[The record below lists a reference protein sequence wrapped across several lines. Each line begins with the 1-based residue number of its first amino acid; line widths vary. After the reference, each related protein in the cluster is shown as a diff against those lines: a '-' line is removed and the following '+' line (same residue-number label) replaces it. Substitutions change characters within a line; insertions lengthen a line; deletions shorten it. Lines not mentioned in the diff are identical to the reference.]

1 MHNETPDAAQK
12 AEELAKLIKTSQSGK
27 KWRWIL
33 GAVALLAVAALVYSA
48 LTTEAQP
55 RTWVTQPIKRG
66 DLQLSATATGDLKP
80 KRTVTIGAE
89 TSGQIISVEVKAN
102 DPVTTGQVLLRFDT
116 EALDNALLQ
125 ANAALAS
132 ARATQRGAQAT
143 LEAATIDYERTAAL
157 ADKKMASR
165 SALDQKRAE
174 KLRAIANLEGSR
186 ASVARAQ
193 AEVALAKTRL
203 SKATITSPIN
213 GVVMTQNVE
222 GGNTVASTLQTPE
235 LFVLAEDLSQMELHV
250 EVDEADIGLVEPG
263 QHATFNVDAW
273 PSRTFEAVVSTV
285 SLSPSVE
292 QNVVTYT
299 VELSVDNSERLLRP
313 GMTATATIATGAHE
327 NVLLAPNAALRF
339 TPPSEAEEKSGGG
352 FSLSRR
358 PTRQKAPSAAKSVW
372 VLRDG
377 EPAEVPVDIGPSDG
391 RFTEITPARG
401 ESIEVGE
408 LLILREDVQKPGST
422 KSKAP
427 RPDDADPGAAPRKN
441 PGPDR
446 AGAPKDAPQDA
457 PNKDAPDAGHGRGP
471 T

>member
-12 AEELAKLIKTSQSGK
+12 AEELAKLIKTSSSGR
-27 KWRWIL
+27 KWRWIIGGVVL
-33 GAVALLAVAALVYSA
+33 VALAALIYSA
-48 LTTEAQP
+48 ITTEAQP
-55 RTWVTQPIKRG
+55 RTWVTEPIKRG

-102 DPVTTGQVLLRFDT
+102 DTVTKGQVLLRFDT

-125 ANAALAS
+125 ANAALSS
-132 ARATQRGAQAT
+132 ARATQRGAEAT

-157 ADKKMASR
+157 AEKKMASR

-174 KLRAIANLEGSR
+174 KLRAIASLEGSR

-193 AEVALAKTRL
+193 AEVASAKTKL

-263 QHATFNVDAW
+263 QHAIFNVDAW
-273 PSRTFEAVVSTV
+273 PSRKFEAVVSTV
-285 SLSPSVE
+285 SLSPTLE

-313 GMTATATIATGAHE
+313 GMTATATIATGAHQ

-339 TPPSEAEEKSGGG
+339 TPPSEADEKESGG

-372 VLRDG
+372 IFRDG
-377 EPAEVPVDIGPSDG
+377 EPTEVPVDIGPSDG

-401 ESIEVGE
+401 ETIEVGE
-408 LLILREDVQKPGST
+408 QLILRENIQKPGDL

-427 RPDDADPGAAPRKN
+427 KPEDANPGARPRKN
-441 PGPDR
+441 AGPNTAD
-446 AGAPKDAPQDA
+446 APKNEPNDAPK
-457 PNKDAPDAGHGRGP
+457 NDAPDGPQDRGP